1 MISELRS
8 YTLIPQ
14 FGRRE
19 NLGRWRARSE
29 PGQKSRSLDSIHQHI
44 IFLCKSTLVKGV
56 RSKEE
61 TILIKPS
68 FLFKTIS
75 GYARGIW
82 IHSVS
87 IIHAVC

>member
-1 MISELRS
+1 MESKV
-8 YTLIPQ
+8 
-14 FGRRE
+14 
-19 NLGRWRARSE
+19 RARTE
-29 PGQKSRSLDSIHQHI
+29 IQVSRLSIHQHI

-68 FLFKTIS
+68 FLLKTIS